1 MSSEN
6 EYLWGSKEAP
16 FEGPSGED
24 NCLDKQWGFCGPNA
38 SFKMKGRQGPGG
50 PKMAAYFGGTEWDT
64 GINPWFG
71 MGAEAVMAPVQV
83 LF

>member
-24 NCLDKQWGFCGPNA
+24 NCLDKQWGFCGPVQNEGQERL
-38 SFKMKGRQGPGG
+38 GR
-50 PKMAAYFGGTEWDT
+50 PKMAAYFGGIEWDT
-64 GINPWFG
+64 WINPWFG
-71 MGAEAVMAPVQV
+71 MGAEAALICQCR
-83 LF
+83 